1 MCVVFVIK
9 QSGQNACFVV
19 RISQTGM
26 EINEVKDYD
35 KLL

>member
-9 QSGQNACFVV
+9 QSGQNARFVV